1 MVFDL
6 DEEAV
11 GDAEVVGDADAVV
24 YVDRLHQI
32 LDLLRR
38 DLTCRLLLTL
48 YTFSCVASMTFF
60 GFWYRSIATLEGGAE
75 AEAEAE
81 RVIER
86 GMGRRVCAQARDRA
100 RWIPPVCTE
109 FQRGYR

>member
-32 LDLLRR
+32 LIFRAVIPHVVF
-38 DLTCRLLLTL
+38 
-48 YTFSCVASMTFF
+48 FSPCTPF
-60 GFWYRSIATLEGGAE
+60 
-75 AEAEAE
+75 
-81 RVIER
+81 
-86 GMGRRVCAQARDRA
+86 RA
-100 RWIPPVCTE
+100 CPP
-109 FQRGYR
+109 

>member
-11 GDAEVVGDADAVV
+11 DAEVVGDADAVV

-32 LDLLRR
+32 LDLSRR
-38 DLTCRLLLTL
+38 DPTCRLLLTL
-48 YTFSCVASMTFF
+48 YTFSCVPSVTFF

-75 AEAEAE
+75 AETE
-81 RVIER
+81 RAIER
-86 GMGRRVCAQARDRA
+86 GMGR
-100 RWIPPVCTE
+100 
-109 FQRGYR
+109 